1 MKLRPKILL
10 LLIPL
15 IIAPLFVLGWTAYEE
30 LRTISEEK
38 AFASMSAGI
47 DKIRERAET
56 KLKTALANIELF
68 AKHTMVRKYILTS
81 DESNRYA
88 LMQLPL
94 LRAFQ
99 SFQEAFPE
107 YYEIRIFLPD
117 GYEDIRLTNRSIDNA
132 ADQEADN
139 PVFLRMAGAGDS
151 VFSTLFRNPDNG
163 HVSLFVGKPLILIDR
178 AVDSIGTPPS
188 LRGYLAIT
196 VDMADIEAAISNA
209 GIGQTGYLL
218 ATDDSGRPVY
228 QPQGARRIDEAMAAE
243 LRDRVIAAGSETRP
257 VVADFNKER
266 SFIKGKELYPDFYLF
281 ALLPESDLVPSS
293 IRLALAVAAITLIA
307 VILTTTALFLT
318 LQHFIVRPVQTLQ
331 NMSREIGRGHLDIQ
345 NTLDSK
351 DEIGELAAAF
361 ADMAGNL
368 QRSDEQIRYIAYHD
382 NLTGLPNRAMFGQY
396 LRHVIA
402 DARRHAKQFA
412 LLFLDIDDFKRVNDT
427 LGHQAGDTLLKEVAE
442 RLSTCLRQSDY
453 VARVHAFGEPDE
465 LLARLGGD
473 EFVILLPDINSPH
486 APSALADR
494 LLKALS
500 APVCL
505 DEHEFYVGASIGIT
519 LFPGDG
525 EDAETL
531 TKNADIAM
539 YHAKKQGKNDYQF
552 YLQSMNIL
560 AHERLSLE
568 NKLRRALDNDE
579 LCLFYQPQVDTL
591 SRKIIGL
598 EALLRWRQPEE
609 GMIPPGVFIP
619 VAEETGL
626 ILAIGEWVINEACR
640 QSRAWQTAGLPAT
653 RISVNVSGHQ
663 FGKQD
668 LPSLIQTA
676 LQRYGLAP
684 GCLEVEITESAIM
697 ENPDRAVEELTAIRD
712 LGVGIALDDF
722 GTGYSSFSYLHR
734 FPIDTLKID
743 RSFIHNIGVTQDTS
757 ELVAAIIAMAHI
769 LKLRVVAEGIE
780 IEEQLRALAST
791 NCDVIQGYL
800 FKPPVPADE
809 VPGLLLT
816 GRLKTA

>member
-1 MKLRPKILL
+1 MKLRLKILL

-15 IIAPLFVLGWTAYEE
+15 IIAPLFVLGWTAYGE
-30 LRTISEEK
+30 LRRVSEEK

-47 DKIRERAET
+47 DKIRERAEM

-68 AKHTMVRKYILTS
+68 SKHTMVRKYILTP
-81 DESNRYA
+81 DEGSRYA
-88 LMQLPL
+88 LMQRPL

-107 YYEIRIFLPD
+107 YYEMRIFLPD
-117 GYEDIRLTNRSIDNA
+117 GYEDIRLTNRSIDNVT
-132 ADQEADN
+132 DEEADN
-139 PVFLRMAGAGDS
+139 PVFLRMASAGDS
-151 VFSTLFRNPDNG
+151 VFSMLFRNPDNG
-163 HVSLFVGKPLILIDR
+163 HMSLFVGKPLILADP
-178 AVDSIGTPPS
+178 AVDPIGKPPS

-196 VDMADIEAAISNA
+196 VDMADIEAAISSIR
-209 GIGQTGYLL
+209 IGKTGYLL
-218 ATDDSGRPVY
+218 ATDDRGRPVY
-228 QPQGARRIDEAMAAE
+228 KPQGMRIDEEMAAE
-243 LRDRVIAAGSETRP
+243 LGDRVIAASGAP
-257 VVADFNKER
+257 LPIVAGFNKQR
-266 SFIKGKELYPDFYLF
+266 SFIKGKELYRDFRLF
-281 ALLPESDLVPSS
+281 ALLPRSDLVPSS
-293 IRLALAVAAITLIA
+293 TRLALAVATITLIA

-331 NMSREIGRGHLDIQ
+331 HMSREIGRGHLDVQ
-345 NTLDSK
+345 NSLDSN
-351 DEIGELAAAF
+351 DEIGELAKSF
-361 ADMAGNL
+361 EDMAGNL
-368 QRSDEQIRYIAYHD
+368 RRSDEQIRYIAFHD
-382 NLTGLPNRAMFGQY
+382 NLTGLPNRAMFGEY

-442 RLSTCLRQSDY
+442 RLSTCLRGTDY
-453 VARVHAFGEPDE
+453 VARGHAFGEPDE

-473 EFVILLPDINSPH
+473 EFVILVPDINAPH
-486 APSALADR
+486 APSTLANR

-500 APVCL
+500 EPVCL
-505 DEHEFYVGASIGIT
+505 DKHEFCVGASIGIT
-519 LFPGDG
+519 LFPTDG

-552 YLQSMNIL
+552 YLQSMNVL

-568 NKLRRALDNDE
+568 SKLRRALDNDE
-579 LCLFYQPQVDTL
+579 LCLFYQPQVDTM
-591 SRKIIGL
+591 SQEIIGF

-619 VAEETGL
+619 VAEESGL

-640 QSRAWQTAGLPAT
+640 QGRAWQAAGLPPT
-653 RISVNVSGHQ
+653 RISINVSGHQ

-668 LPSLIQTA
+668 LPRLIQMA
-676 LQRYGLAP
+676 LLRSDFAP
-684 GCLEVEITESAIM
+684 GCLEVEITETAIM
-697 ENPDRAVEELTAIRD
+697 ENPDRAVEELSAIRD

-743 RSFIHNIGVTQDTS
+743 RSFIQEIGVTQDTS

-780 IEEQLRALAST
+780 IEEQLRVLAGR

-800 FKPPVPADE
+800 FSPPIPADE
-809 VPGLLLT
+809 VPSLLLT